1 MIRILALDSTT
12 LSITCWKDNLARQ
25 FLGCSMKE
33 YHFFVE
39 KDNLLCIDKNQE
51 VSGLVNKRQ
60 GLVNFT
66 VKDSYKDDKKYIN
79 SVSLEWASE

>member
-1 MIRILALDSTT
+1 
-12 LSITCWKDNLARQ
+12 
-25 FLGCSMKE
+25 MKE

-79 SVSLEWASE
+79 LLFSEGVSE